1 VISEGPD
8 PLGKSALYWMP
19 VEPEA
24 QWDAGIDGATGAA
37 VPDEAQWRA
46 RRHARPAGRHALF
59 SDARPADESER
70 YRAGVTAADPVHD
83 SGVLTVACSRCGS
96 VTRVGM
102 IEFLLL
108 QFPVGVWL
116 PGRTYDRRMTCP
128 ACRHRAWTSVTLT
141 R

>member
-1 VISEGPD
+1 VTSDGPD

-19 VEPEA
+19 VESEA
-24 QWDAGIDGATGAA
+24 DGDAELSGPNGSANH
-37 VPDEAQWRA
+37 DEALSKA

-59 SDARPADESER
+59 SDPTPADEPER
-70 YRAGVTAADPVHD
+70 DRAGATAADPVHNR
-83 SGVLTVACSRCGS
+83 GVLTLACSRCGS
-96 VTRVGM
+96 VTRVGIM
-102 IEFLLL
+102 EFLVL

-116 PGRTYDRRMTCP
+116 PGRTFDRRMTCP